1 MSDTM
6 KKELSININTN
17 VNTEPIKKAR
27 NEIEAFRQEC
37 EGNSIKLGIDKK
49 SLQVDT
55 RGFYKAINAAK
66 ALEDQLRDIQKTAP
80 QMMGAFEDSDSGF
93 GFANKFREELKD
105 AIVTFNDKSVVSGFD
120 NIVSKIS
127 EGFSVLAVDLG
138 NRANYIREQI
148 SSALISVERFDGS
161 RSNYYGKP
169 DLLSGKMD
177 IQQLEERIE
186 LTKKLFEYQNELEH
200 LNGQRFKPGEA
211 PLGVQTS
218 SQSGYVNSL
227 QGTLNELRE
236 YNLQTTEQLK
246 RRKELIREAKANF
259 WTQETQDSA
268 KENAKNEELY
278 ESNIG
283 ALESFIRRRQNI
295 IEQLKANKDELFS
308 MDGISQY
315 VEDANSEIKKM
326 EGFIKEL
333 QNIHDGKTDDPQLP
347 IIGDFSSILEA
358 LGQIERAVRDV
369 SEAFKPLTDALSL
382 DGSMLNQMVTS
393 TVSDLNVLEQK
404 FKHLSD
410 TIDEINK
417 KEFNITQN
425 FGSSTAAKGSASVEE
440 FRKQA
445 QQLYDVINLMQT
457 AIGTA
462 FSSNRGLNREIG
474 SYWSLFAENAAN
486 FADDNYGDRIS
497 SVKTSDTL
505 KKYIVDLTKYKDAFL
520 SVINEINKIK
530 PGEIDP
536 AKFLGGE
543 TEDGS
548 QAVVP
553 GKLSAEEI
561 LEQIKLIRQKITNE
575 FSKIGEQINNIF
587 DFSKLNPDYSHIE
600 TITANIYQKFLDLQ
614 GKLGNLEIKFKEP
627 KISDDLKSE
636 PDSIKEATDAM
647 EQEGR
652 VAGEA
657 VPKKN
662 AFTKANKKAAESMEK
677 TGASGDVA
685 SDGIKKE
692 TESLEEAE
700 KKRKEIADAAAKR
713 FKDVNKA
720 NVKDTVR
727 LGGVTQKDFERYANE
742 IAETKGLKVGPI
754 SVAMDTQG
762 KMMTA
767 SVQMLN
773 EELAQSITYTYR
785 LMELEKGVAE
795 AYLVGYKAKGDQ
807 NKALKQE
814 AAAKKK
820 EDAERLK
827 ADKERAKNNQWLIKQ
842 QGKLDTQER
851 KYKYSNKSID
861 GTSSLMSDETSLA
874 DDVDK
879 TIDNLT
885 QHIRERIKS
894 AMGGALTDELKEEI
908 SNDLRILQNEIAV
921 QQNEKYSATNMKA
934 STVEKNKDAYTEYLN
949 AFEANAKKANVFDQM
964 KESIAS
970 LRTELGNVTDSAS
983 MDKFIDN
990 LKVARNKFQ
999 AEKAK
1004 YAQTSQEDKDQ
1015 QQIYQNAIE
1024 AQEKL
1029 YNLKKQMVG
1038 VDPESSKGLELTR
1051 KLTDAQNEYNDA
1063 LSQTNRQKLSI
1074 GQIQNIEDLEKQQ
1087 KSELNEKRKEHVK
1100 KTAAQ
1105 QEISDTEY
1113 LLSLYNDYTAAE
1125 LKIKKMQSDTTGKS
1139 HKNEMATEIKNL
1151 QAAKRALMDLGI
1163 DVNNISGSEL
1173 LTESEINALL
1183 EERVKYKK
1191 ELQQIEDAAAD
1202 KTETK
1207 ANKEAQK
1214 YGKTIFNRE
1223 SRYFDSINASV
1234 SSLGDVSF
1242 NPKFFESLEK
1252 YKTAYKELSD
1262 LRERFVN
1269 DPNAVNDDVLKNQFQ
1284 ESALNVSNLRKELNL
1299 LLNDHQ
1305 KMANIPEESILGSM
1319 DIDIDKI
1326 GDARLAMIEF
1336 ANTVT
1341 DGQFKFKGFNAAGT
1355 EMYGSISKG
1364 SNALE
1369 EITVSLSNVT
1379 NKMTAFTS
1387 GTKQVS
1393 SAWGK
1398 FGSEFK
1404 GEVKQLIG
1412 QYFGFYELFQAFRNG
1427 IGYVKEI
1434 DLAMTE
1440 LKKVT
1445 NETDLTYENFLKDSS
1460 KTAANIGSTI
1470 SDFTDATAAFARLGY
1485 TIEESANMAETAIV
1499 YKNVADGLDTVGEA
1513 TDSIISTMM
1522 AFGIEAS
1529 DTMSIVDKFNAVG
1542 NSFAITSAG
1551 IGDALQRSASALY
1564 TAGNTIDESVAL
1576 VTAANSVIQN
1586 PEQVGTALK
1595 TLALRLRGAKVELEE
1610 AGLETE
1616 NMAESTSQL
1625 QGKLLAL
1632 THGKVDIMK
1641 DAETFKNTT
1650 QILREM
1656 SKAWEDMTDIERASA
1671 LELMG
1676 GRFCHN
1682 V

>member
-1 MSDTM
+1 MSDVM

-17 VNTEPIKKAR
+17 VDTDPIKQAR

-49 SLQVDT
+49 SLQIDT

-66 ALEDQLRDIQKTAP
+66 ALEDQLHHVQKTAP
-80 QMMGAFEDSDSGF
+80 KMMGALEDANTGF
-93 GFANKFREELKD
+93 GFADKFREELKD
-105 AIVTFNDKSVVSGFD
+105 AMIAFDDGSIISGFD

-127 EGFSVLAVDLG
+127 EGFNVVAVDLG
-138 NRANYIREQI
+138 NRSEYLRK
-148 SSALISVERFDGS
+148 LISDSLSDFDKLGLDRYYDGAFNF
-161 RSNYYGKP
+161 RSGTNDKN
-169 DLLSGKMD
+169 D
-177 IQQLEERIE
+177 ILERIE
-186 LTKKLFEYQNELEH
+186 LVKTLFEYQKELER
-200 LNGQRFKPGEA
+200 LQGREFSEEDA
-211 PLGVQTS
+211 PLKWATS
-218 SQSGYVNSL
+218 SSQGIIEGL
-227 QGTLNELRE
+227 QEDYDGLVK
-236 YNLQTTEQLK
+236 YNLLTMEQLNK
-246 RRKELIREAKANF
+246 RKDLIRDA
-259 WTQETQDSA
+259 QESYQWSQSNQDSA
-268 KENAKNEELY
+268 KENIADEEYYNKSIAKIKEYIEQRQNAIKALQENEHTLFTVDGISKYVGNANKEIERLQKCMTELQGLRNAKDNAPDTPIIGNFSGVISQLEEIKNAINGIREAFEPLTTALSSEDSALSAMVQANISDLDLLNSKVNEAFANIEKLSNKQFNVTNVLSGGSNSQNDIEQIRQFRQEAKEAYKQVEELY
-278 ESNIG
+278 T
-283 ALESFIRRRQNI
+283 ESFETAKKIKGTPEGLTSFLDFSNTMSDFDMTDLAKRIKSRSAASLGI
-295 IEQLKANKDELFS
+295 VIDELNEWKRVLLQFNTLRNNVEAGSFNVDKYADTSSKAKVGSKTTDKDDNTVVEKDVVDNENILGKVKSLGEQIKAEFDSIRSKAEEVFS
-308 MDGISQY
+308 FSTISPNFENITSITDKIYQQF
-315 VEDANSEIKKM
+315 V
-326 EGFIKEL
+326 EL
-333 QNIHDGKTDDPQLP
+333 QTKI
-347 IIGDFSSILEA
+347 
-358 LGQIERAVRDV
+358 
-369 SEAFKPLTDALSL
+369 DAL
-382 DGSMLNQMVTS
+382 
-393 TVSDLNVLEQK
+393 
-404 FKHLSD
+404 
-410 TIDEINK
+410 
-417 KEFNITQN
+417 EFNIP
-425 FGSSTAAKGSASVEE
+425 
-440 FRKQA
+440 
-445 QQLYDVINLMQT
+445 L
-457 AIGTA
+457 
-462 FSSNRGLNREIG
+462 
-474 SYWSLFAENAAN
+474 
-486 FADDNYGDRIS
+486 
-497 SVKTSDTL
+497 
-505 KKYIVDLTKYKDAFL
+505 
-520 SVINEINKIK
+520 
-530 PGEIDP
+530 
-536 AKFLGGE
+536 
-543 TEDGS
+543 
-548 QAVVP
+548 
-553 GKLSAEEI
+553 
-561 LEQIKLIRQKITNE
+561 
-575 FSKIGEQINNIF
+575 
-587 DFSKLNPDYSHIE
+587 
-600 TITANIYQKFLDLQ
+600 
-614 GKLGNLEIKFKEP
+614 P
-627 KISDDLKSE
+627 KIADDLKSE
-636 PDSIKEATDAM
+636 PDAIKGATDAM

-652 VAGEA
+652 AAGEA

-700 KKRKEIADAAAKR
+700 KKQKEIAEAAAKR
-713 FKDVNKA
+713 FKDSNKS
-720 NVKDTVR
+720 NVKDAVR
-727 LGGVTQKDFERYANE
+727 LGGVTQEDFERYANE
-742 IAETKGLKVGPI
+742 VAETKGLKVGPI
-754 SVAMDTQG
+754 SVDMDAQG

-785 LMELEKGVAE
+785 LMELEEGVAE

-874 DDVDK
+874 DGVDK

-894 AMGGALTDELKEEI
+894 AMGGTLTDELKEEI

-934 STVEKNKDAYTEYLN
+934 STVEKNKEAYTEYLN

-964 KESIAS
+964 KESIVS
-970 LRTELGNVTDSAS
+970 LREELGNVNDSAS

-1004 YAQTSQEDKDQ
+1004 YAQASQEDKDQ
-1015 QQIYQNAIE
+1015 QQIYDNAIK

-1029 YNLKKQMVG
+1029 YDLKKQMVG

-1074 GQIQNIEDLEKQQ
+1074 GQIQDIEDLEKQQ

-1113 LLSLYNDYTAAE
+1113 LLSLYNDYTAAA
-1125 LKIKKMQSDTTGKS
+1125 LKVKKMQSDTTGKS

-1151 QAAKRALMDLGI
+1151 QDAKRALMDLGI

-1173 LTESEINALL
+1173 LTEGQINTLL
-1183 EERVKYKK
+1183 EKRVKYKK

-1223 SRYFDSINASV
+1223 NRYFDSINASV

-1242 NPKFFESLEK
+1242 NPKFLESLEK

-1341 DGQFKFKGFNAAGT
+1341 DGQFKFEGFNAAGT

-1398 FGSEFK
+1398 LGSEFK
-1404 GEVKQLIG
+1404 GEAKQLIG

-1485 TIEESANMAETAIV
+1485 TIEESSSMAETAIV
-1499 YKNVADGLDTVGEA
+1499 YKNVAD
-1513 TDSIISTMM
+1513 
-1522 AFGIEAS
+1522 
-1529 DTMSIVDKFNAVG
+1529 
-1542 NSFAITSAG
+1542 
-1551 IGDALQRSASALY
+1551 
-1564 TAGNTIDESVAL
+1564 
-1576 VTAANSVIQN
+1576 
-1586 PEQVGTALK
+1586 
-1595 TLALRLRGAKVELEE
+1595 
-1610 AGLETE
+1610 
-1616 NMAESTSQL
+1616 
-1625 QGKLLAL
+1625 
-1632 THGKVDIMK
+1632 
-1641 DAETFKNTT
+1641 
-1650 QILREM
+1650 
-1656 SKAWEDMTDIERASA
+1656 
-1671 LELMG
+1671 
-1676 GRFCHN
+1676 
-1682 V
+1682 